1 MNEINLTLTH
11 EEALRVLALRS
22 AVKLEALGMK
32 RGGRSATA
40 IARDMIAE
48 WGLPAPR
55 ARAGVLAILNEVSAT
70 LRDMMQE
77 RATL

>member
-40 IARDMIAE
+40 ISRDMIAG

-55 ARAGVLAILNEVSAT
+55 ARAGVLAILNQVASDLLAMA
-70 LRDMMQE
+70 DP
-77 RATL
+77 A